1 MISHS
6 VKRERHMRATVKFTI
21 GMLIMLALI
30 PAAGIAGQS
39 TITSAGGYAC
49 MGDDKSKKQTESE
62 ALANARRNAAENAS
76 TYITSE
82 TRVKNLELEKDLL
95 NAYAKAEVRV
105 IEVLEKS
112 WYRDPAAGDCYK
124 MQIKAEV
131 IPDEGTLKHAVNG
144 REMLEDPSAPLQ
156 VRVWTDKQQYRSAE
170 KIRIFI
176 RGNRP
181 FFARILY
188 KDVKGSLLQ
197 LLPNPHRK
205 DNYFQGGVIYELPAG
220 TDAYDLAVTP
230 PFGRESIIVYAST
243 EPQGDV
249 NVESAGSVYQV
260 ISKPEIAGM
269 QTRGIKFSKKE
280 KSASGFYETT
290 LDVNTSR

>member
-1 MISHS
+1 
-6 VKRERHMRATVKFTI
+6 
-21 GMLIMLALI
+21 MLVILALALA
-30 PAAGIAGQS
+30 PAAVFAGQS
-39 TITSAGGYAC
+39 TITNAGGYAC

-82 TRVKNLELEKDLL
+82 TKVKNLELEKDLIS
-95 NAYAKAEVRV
+95 AYAKAEVRV
-105 IEVLEKS
+105 IEVVDKS
-112 WYRDPAAGDCYK
+112 WYRDPASGDCYR

-131 IPDEGTLKHAVNG
+131 IPDEKTLKHAAADNG
-144 REMLEDPSAPLQ
+144 AADDPAAPLR
-156 VRVWTDKQQYRSAE
+156 VRVWTDKKEYKNAE
-170 KIRIFI
+170 KIKIFV

-205 DNYFQGGVIYELPAG
+205 DNYFQGGVVYELPAG
-220 TDAYDLAVTP
+220 TDAYDLTVTP
-230 PFGRESIIVYAST
+230 PFGRESIVVYAST

-249 NVESAGSVYQV
+249 NVESAGAVYQV
-260 ISKPEIAGM
+260 MAKPEVAGL
-269 QTRGIKFSKKE
+269 QTRGIKFTRKDKT
-280 KSASGFYETT
+280 ASGFYEFK

>member
-1 MISHS
+1 M
-6 VKRERHMRATVKFTI
+6 
-21 GMLIMLALI
+21 
-30 PAAGIAGQS
+30 
-39 TITSAGGYAC
+39 GY
-49 MGDDKSKKQTESE
+49 DKSKKETESE
-62 ALANARRNAAENAS
+62 ALSNAKRNAAENAS

-82 TRVKNLELEKDLL
+82 TKVKNFEVEKDLIS
-95 NAYAKAEVRV
+95 AYARAEIRV
-105 IEVLEKS
+105 IEVTDQS
-112 WYRDPAAGDCYK
+112 WYRDAASGDCYR

-131 IPDEGTLKHAVNG
+131 IPDEKSLKQSASDKSS
-144 REMLEDPSAPLQ
+144 LDDPAAPLRVQ
-156 VRVWTDKQQYRSAE
+156 VWTDKKDYRGSE
-170 KIRIFI
+170 KIKIFI

-220 TDAYDLAVTP
+220 TDEYDLTVTP

-260 ISKPEIAGM
+260 VSKPEVAGM

-280 KSASGFYETT
+280 KTASGFYESS
-290 LDVNTSR
+290 LDVNTSK

>member
-1 MISHS
+1 MKVS
-6 VKRERHMRATVKFTI
+6 VKLTI
-21 GMLIMLALI
+21 GILVIMLFM
-30 PAAGIAGQS
+30 PWVVFSGQS
-39 TITSAGGYAC
+39 TITTAGGYAC

-62 ALANARRNAAENAS
+62 ALANAKRNAAENAS

-82 TRVKNLELEKDLL
+82 TKVKNLELEKDLI
-95 NAYAKAEVRV
+95 NAYARAEVKV
-105 IEVLEKS
+105 IEVTDKS
-112 WYRDPAAGDCYK
+112 WYRDAASGDCYK

-131 IPDEGTLKHAVNG
+131 IPDEKSLTQSWAGKG
-144 REMLEDPSAPLQ
+144 MLDDPAAPLHIQ
-156 VRVWTDKQQYRSAE
+156 MWTDKKEYRSSE
-170 KIRIFI
+170 KIKIFI

-188 KDVKGSLLQ
+188 KDVKGFLLQ

-220 TDAYDLAVTP
+220 TDEYDLTVTP

-260 ISKPEIAGM
+260 LSKPEVAGI

-280 KSASGFYETT
+280 KTASGFYEAS

>member
-1 MISHS
+1 M
-6 VKRERHMRATVKFTI
+6 KAEVKFATCI
-21 GMLIMLALI
+21 LVILLFV
-30 PAAGIAGQS
+30 PAVLCAGQS
-39 TITSAGGYAC
+39 TITTASGYAC

-62 ALANARRNAAENAS
+62 ALANAKRNAAENAS

-82 TRVKNLELEKDLL
+82 TKVKNFELEKDLI
-95 NAYAKAEVRV
+95 NAYAQAEIRI
-105 IEVLEKS
+105 IEVTEKS
-112 WYRDPAAGDCYK
+112 WYRDAASGDCYK

-131 IPDEGTLKHAVNG
+131 IPDEKNLKQAAAGKNV
-144 REMLEDPSAPLQ
+144 LEDPAAPLRI
-156 VRVWTDKQQYRSAE
+156 RVWTDKKEYRSSE
-170 KIRIFI
+170 KIKIFI

-220 TDAYDLAVTP
+220 TDEYDLTVTP

-260 ISKPEIAGM
+260 LSNPEVAGI

-280 KSASGFYETT
+280 KTASGFYEAS

>member
-1 MISHS
+1 
-6 VKRERHMRATVKFTI
+6 MRAAVKFAI
-21 GMLIMLALI
+21 GILVIVLIV
-30 PAAGIAGQS
+30 PAVVSAGQS
-39 TITSAGGYAC
+39 TITTASGYAC

-62 ALANARRNAAENAS
+62 ALANAKRNAAENAS
-76 TYITSE
+76 TFITSE
-82 TRVKNLELEKDLL
+82 TKVKNFELEKDLI
-95 NAYAKAEVRV
+95 NAYARAEVKV
-105 IEVLEKS
+105 IEVTEKS
-112 WYRDPAAGDCYK
+112 WYRDTASGDCYR

-131 IPDEGTLKHAVNG
+131 IPDEKSLTQSRVGKG
-144 REMLEDPSAPLQ
+144 MLDDPAAPLQ
-156 VRVWTDKQQYRSAE
+156 IHVWTDKKEYRSSE
-170 KIRIFI
+170 KIKIFI

-220 TDAYDLAVTP
+220 TDEYDLTVTP

-260 ISKPEIAGM
+260 LSKPEVAGM

-280 KSASGFYETT
+280 KTASGFYEAS
-290 LDVNTSR
+290 LDVKTSN

>member
-1 MISHS
+1 M
-6 VKRERHMRATVKFTI
+6 KAAVKFAI
-21 GMLIMLALI
+21 CMLVVLLAL
-30 PAAGIAGQS
+30 PAVVWAGQS
-39 TITSAGGYAC
+39 TITSASGYAC

-82 TRVKNLELEKDLL
+82 TKVKNYELEKDLIK
-95 NAYAKAEVRV
+95 AYAKAEVRV
-105 IEVLEKS
+105 VEVTEKA
-112 WYRDPAAGDCYK
+112 WYRDAASGDCCR

-131 IPDEGTLKHAVNG
+131 IPDEKSLKQASPDRNL
-144 REMLEDPSAPLQ
+144 LEDPAAPLR
-156 VRVWTDKQQYRSAE
+156 VRVWTDKKEYRSAE

-188 KDVKGSLLQ
+188 KDVKGSLVQ

-220 TDAYDLAVTP
+220 TDAYDLTVTP

-249 NVESAGSVYQV
+249 SVESAGPVYQV
-260 ISKPEIAGM
+260 KSDTEAAGI
-269 QTRGIKFSKKE
+269 QTRGIKFTKKE
-280 KSASGFYETT
+280 KAASGFYEAS
-290 LDVNTSR
+290 LDVNTSK

>member
-1 MISHS
+1 MN
-6 VKRERHMRATVKFTI
+6 AAVKFTI
-21 GMLIMLALI
+21 GMVLVLALV
-30 PAAGIAGQS
+30 PAAGFAGQS
-39 TITSAGGYAC
+39 TITNAGGYAC
-49 MGDDKSKKQTESE
+49 MGDDKSKRQTESE

-76 TYITSE
+76 TYITTE
-82 TRVKNLELEKDLL
+82 TKVKNFELEKDLI
-95 NAYAKAEVRV
+95 NAYAKAEIRV
-105 IEVLEKS
+105 IEVLDKS
-112 WYRDPAAGDCYK
+112 WYRDPAAGDCFR

-131 IPDEGTLKHAVNG
+131 IPDEKSLKQAAVDKD
-144 REMLEDPSAPLQ
+144 MIDDPAAPLR
-156 VRVWTDKQQYRSAE
+156 VKVWTDKKDYRSSE

-220 TDAYDLAVTP
+220 TDEYDLTVTP

-249 NVESAGSVYQV
+249 NVESAGAVYQV
-260 ISKPEIAGM
+260 LAKPELAGM

-280 KSASGFYETT
+280 KTASGFYESS
-290 LDVNTSR
+290 LDVSTSK